1 MLHLGSSKSRH
12 WTEVTSLAHR
22 RHQRRLLLHL
32 HSGGEVI
39 MRRVENNGGIK
50 RYKGNEVQ
58 WRGLKQRLLDGNQ
71 VLNSDGNYSS
81 LKGDRSYGSCPLREL
96 LIFLLSSYGAGL

>member
-1 MLHLGSSKSRH
+1 
-12 WTEVTSLAHR
+12 
-22 RHQRRLLLHL
+22 
-32 HSGGEVI
+32 

-50 RYKGNEVQ
+50 RYKGNVVQ

-96 LIFLLSSYGAGL
+96 LIFLLSSYGAGVMRFISEMITRITR